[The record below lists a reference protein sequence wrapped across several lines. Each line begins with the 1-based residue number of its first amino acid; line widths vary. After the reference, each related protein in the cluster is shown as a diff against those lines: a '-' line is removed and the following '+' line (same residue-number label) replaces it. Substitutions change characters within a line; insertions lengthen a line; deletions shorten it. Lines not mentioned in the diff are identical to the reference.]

1 MAETARRI
9 ADDLRAR
16 VASGELAPGSRLPGE
31 PALVNEY
38 GVAKETARRALTLL
52 VTEGLA
58 VRKRGSGTFVR
69 EFRPIRRV
77 ANRRLASEGW
87 GSGRSV
93 WSADVEE
100 RDLKVVDV
108 EVREDTAPRQVARVL
123 GLVDEAAVVVR
134 SRKFLVDEEPVQMA
148 TSYLPAELVRGSA
161 VEQQDTGAGGTYARL
176 RELGYEPVRF
186 VEEVRAR
193 MPSQEES
200 EWLELAQGTPVI
212 EVHRTAFAED
222 GLAVEFNCML
232 LDGGAYVM
240 EYQVDG

>member
-31 PALVNEY
+31 PAHVNEY

-52 VTEGLA
+52 VAEGLA

-69 EFRPIRRV
+69 EFRPVRRV
-77 ANRRLASEGW
+77 ASRLSSEGW

-100 RDLKVVDV
+100 RDVEVADV

-123 GLVDEAAVVVR
+123 DLGDEVAVIVR
-134 SRKFLVDEEPVQMA
+134 SRRFLVDGEPVQTA
-148 TSYLPAELVRGSA
+148 TSYLPAELVCGSA
-161 VEQQDTGAGGTYARL
+161 VERRDTGAGATYARL
-176 RELGYEPVRF
+176 QELGCEPVRF
-186 VEEVRAR
+186 VGEVRAR
-193 MPSQEES
+193 MPSREES
-200 EWLELAQGTPVI
+200 EWLEPAEGTPVI
-212 EVHRTAFAED
+212 EVHRTAFAEGD
-222 GLAVEFNCML
+222 RAVEFNCML